1 MVYDWDGDL
10 AQALVAEMTLPEIA
24 AKAGYTVISNNAPT
38 VMEISG
44 LGNWSAL
51 ENYCHKWV
59 KHTHAGHHYDH
70 VCVIYRYADGNRS
83 LRDIGTG
90 CVRYGDLPS
99 VCECTPVHRGVQG
112 MWGVRKMYRRYAAQ
126 ITAHGVRVYLGTW
139 PTARDAAVARDN
151 YVWEHSLTVPLNYP
165 EEVVA

>member
-1 MVYDWDGDL
+1 MIP
-10 AQALVAEMTLPEIA
+10 LPEIA
-24 AKAGYTVISNNAPT
+24 AKVGYTVISNNAPT

-70 VCVIYRYADGNRS
+70 ISAIYRYADGNRS
-83 LRDIGTG
+83 LRDIGVNG
-90 CVRYGDLPS
+90 VRFGDLPS

-112 MWGVRKMYRRYAAQ
+112 MWGVRRMYRRFSSQ
-126 ITAHGVRVYLGTW
+126 LTAHGVKVYLGTY
-139 PTARDAAVARDN
+139 PTAELAARARDN
-151 YVWEHSLTVPLNYP
+151 YVITHNLKVPLNY
-165 EEVVA
+165 EVTA